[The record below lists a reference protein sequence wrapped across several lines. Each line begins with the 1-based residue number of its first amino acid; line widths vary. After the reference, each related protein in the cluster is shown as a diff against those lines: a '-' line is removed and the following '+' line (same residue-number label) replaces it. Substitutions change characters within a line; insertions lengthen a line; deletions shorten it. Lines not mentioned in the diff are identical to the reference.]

1 MTTGNMKEADSNVS
15 EQTFTLARYIVGL
28 LKSSSGGALI
38 GLILMV
44 LFLLI
49 TTPVFGSMNNF
60 LNIIDQITI
69 NGIMALGVTLVI
81 IIGGIDLSVGSVLA
95 FSMMTFGV
103 LTIDYQLSYF
113 AAILIAV
120 AAGSLCGLV
129 NGLLVTKANIPP
141 FIATLSMLSIARGL
155 ANIVSGNTQR
165 YGFQKWFAGLSGE
178 RYLNLFSVTTLL
190 LLVLTV
196 IFAVFMKYRGGG
208 KSLYSIGFNEE
219 VARLSGI
226 KVQRVKTL
234 VYMVSGTLA
243 GLSGVI
249 LNSQLSS
256 SQPYAAVGYE
266 LNVIAAVVIGGASLS
281 GGVGTIGGT
290 FIGALIIGVLRNGL
304 NLNGVNVFVQQILI
318 GVVIAVTVSFDML
331 KSRK

>member
-1 MTTGNMKEADSNVS
+1 MASGDMNTLNSKNPGQSPAGKKP
-15 EQTFTLARYIVGL
+15 LARI
-28 LKSSSGGALI
+28 LKSSSGGALA
-38 GLILMV
+38 GLIFMV
-44 LFLLI
+44 LFLLV
-49 TTPVFGSMNNF
+49 TTPAFVSINNF

-103 LTIDYQLSYF
+103 LTIDLQIPYA
-113 AAILIAV
+113 AAILIAI
-120 AAGSLCGLV
+120 AAGSLCGLI
-129 NGLLVTKANIPP
+129 NGLLVTRANIPP

-165 YGFQKWFAGLSGE
+165 YGFEKWFAGLSGN
-178 RYLNLFSVTTLL
+178 RYLNLFSVTTMLL
-190 LLVLTV
+190 LLLTV
-196 IFAVFMKYRGGG
+196 LFAIFMKYRGGG

-226 KVQRVKTL
+226 KVKKVKTL
-234 VYMVSGTLA
+234 VYTVSGTLA
-243 GLSGVI
+243 GLAGVI

-281 GGVGTIGGT
+281 GGVGTISGT

-331 KSRK
+331 KSKK

>member
-1 MTTGNMKEADSNVS
+1 MTLSQLKENKNAMD
-15 EQTFTLARYIVGL
+15 IVKL
-28 LKSSSGGALI
+28 LFDRKKGGAGKGSLY

-44 LFLLI
+44 LFLIL
-49 TTPVFGSMNNF
+49 TTPAFVSINNF

-81 IIGGIDLSVGSVLA
+81 ILGGIDLSVGSILA

-103 LTIDYQLSYF
+103 MTRDMGMPYGF
-113 AAILIAV
+113 AILIGV
-120 AAGSLCGLV
+120 LAGSSCGLV
-129 NGLLVTKANIPP
+129 SGLLITKAKIPP
-141 FIATLSMLSIARGL
+141 FIATLSMMSIARGL

-165 YGFQKWFAGLSGE
+165 YGFEDWFSGLSGT
-178 RYLNLFSVTTLL
+178 RYFNLFSVTTMLL
-190 LLVLTV
+190 LLLTV
-196 IFAVFMKYRGGG
+196 VFAVYMKYRGGG
-208 KSLYSIGFNEE
+208 RALYAIGSNPE
-219 VARLSGI
+219 VARLSGV
-226 KVQRVKTL
+226 KVNRVETL
-234 VYMVSGTLA
+234 VYVVSGTLA
-243 GLSGVI
+243 GLAGIV

-304 NLNGVNVFVQQILI
+304 NLNGVNVFYQQILI
-318 GVVIAVTVSFDML
+318 GVVIAVTVFIDM
-331 KSRK
+331 KKGRK